1 MSTQTETPAPASAP
15 RGTLRE
21 RSPWSLT
28 WHGVETVARLEL
40 RQRVRSTKWYIG
52 LAVFFVIVG
61 IVTVLTIFTM
71 SSSSIGDVPPELEGG
86 AGRVVFDVVVFFI
99 LLLGILVAPTLS
111 SSAINGDR
119 KEGTLAILQ
128 VTLLTPAEIAV
139 GKVLASWAA
148 ALAFL
153 VVSLP
158 FLLVGIVQG
167 RLPVSAVLVSIGLL
181 AFVLAVVVTFGL
193 GFSALVPKTSS
204 SAVLTYLAVASLTV
218 ISLIVFGL
226 SLALTVTPTKVQVWG
241 VPPEV
246 ENAWDW
252 ESEQSPDF
260 RCEWY
265 ESQWEQPHTERTWW
279 LLAINPFVIVADA
292 MPEPPRVDDEFYYP
306 TGVMDAIR
314 YGVREARMGPQTQVD
329 QCYYGTLDSPV
340 EPRDPDRSPV
350 WPWGMGVLTLLGAG
364 ALALAVRRL
373 SIPVGKLPRGTRIA

>member
-1 MSTQTETPAPASAP
+1 RGRSPVAGHGPRRCGPRGLARLDRCGLRGRRGRRRRPPHAWRERPDPRFGAHPHPRRRRRRRARARRRRRGRPTREHRPRGRSARTDLPEPRRGAAMSTQTETPAPASAP

-61 IVTVLTIFTM
+61 IVTVLTMFTM

-153 VVSLP
+153 
-158 FLLVGIVQG
+158 
-167 RLPVSAVLVSIGLL
+167 
-181 AFVLAVVVTFGL
+181 
-193 GFSALVPKTSS
+193 
-204 SAVLTYLAVASLTV
+204 
-218 ISLIVFGL
+218 
-226 SLALTVTPTKVQVWG
+226 
-241 VPPEV
+241 
-246 ENAWDW
+246 
-252 ESEQSPDF
+252 
-260 RCEWY
+260 
-265 ESQWEQPHTERTWW
+265 
-279 LLAINPFVIVADA
+279 
-292 MPEPPRVDDEFYYP
+292 
-306 TGVMDAIR
+306 
-314 YGVREARMGPQTQVD
+314 
-329 QCYYGTLDSPV
+329 
-340 EPRDPDRSPV
+340 
-350 WPWGMGVLTLLGAG
+350 
-364 ALALAVRRL
+364 
-373 SIPVGKLPRGTRIA
+373 